1 MSQGGG
7 MREKRSLKSE
17 KRKEK
22 REGSKG
28 RGSVPLCFSLFPLP
42 SSLFLFAL
50 LCGLCLAYTSTAPAQ
65 IPSTRPVAFQYPG
78 VISPAERVELRRQ
91 LRREAKVLEAQ
102 SAVLK
107 IVAKLIGPSVAHI
120 EADIPATAGARYGR
134 GHVVEEAGS
143 GVVIELKNRYYV
155 LTNRHVVRNAA
166 PAAIRIN
173 LADGRRIHPTKVLSD
188 PDSDVAVLVV
198 DAPELVAAPLGNS
211 DRVEIGD
218 FVLAIGSP
226 FGLSRS
232 VTFGIIS
239 AKGRR
244 DLRLGRTEIRL
255 QDFMQ
260 TDAAINPGNS
270 GGPLVN
276 LRGEI
281 IGINSA
287 IASNSG
293 INEGI
298 GFSIP
303 INMFMK
309 IARQLIDTGKVTRAF
324 LGVNLNSKFGPA
336 MAAELGLPRLFG
348 AHITGVTFDSPAEA
362 AKLQVGDVILKFS
375 QTPVENDSHLVNL
388 VGLTEVGRKVT
399 LVIFRDR
406 RPITVTV
413 VVGDRSKFGQ

>member
-7 MREKRSLKSE
+7 MCEVCEERREKRE
-17 KRKEK
+17 ER
-22 REGSKG
+22 RG
-28 RGSVPLCFSLFPLP
+28 RGPRPLCSSLFPPL
-42 SSLFLFAL
+42 SSLFFFAL
-50 LCGLCLAYTSTAPAQ
+50 LCGLCLSFPAAARAQ
-65 IPSTRPVAFQYPG
+65 TQPPQPAAFQSPG
-78 VISPAERVELRRQ
+78 AVGPEHRAELRRQ
-91 LRREAKVLEAQ
+91 LRRHAQVLDAQ
-102 SAVLK
+102 SAVVK
-107 IVAKLIGPSVAHI
+107 IVAKLVGPSVVHV
-120 EADIPATAGARYGR
+120 EADIPPPAGARYGR
-134 GHVVEEAGS
+134 GQVIEEAGS
-143 GVVIELKNRYYV
+143 GVIVELKDRYYV
-155 LTNRHVVRNAA
+155 LTNRHVIRNAP

-173 LADGRRIHPTKVLSD
+173 LADGRRIHPTKVLAD
-188 PDSDVAVLVV
+188 PDSDVAVLAV
-198 DAPELVAAPLGNS
+198 DAPDLLATPLGDS

-218 FVLAIGSP
+218 FVLAVGSP

-244 DLRLGRTEIRL
+244 DLQLKEAAVRFQNFL
-255 QDFMQ
+255 Q

-281 IGINSA
+281 IGINTA

-293 INEGI
+293 GNEGI
-298 GFSIP
+298 GFAIP
-303 INMFMK
+303 VNMFMT

-336 MAAELGLPRLFG
+336 IAAELGLPRLLG
-348 AHITGVTFDSPAEA
+348 AQITGITPNSPAEA
-362 AKLQVGDVILKFS
+362 AKLRVDDVVLEFNR
-375 QTPVENDSHLVNL
+375 TPVEDDAHLVNL
-388 VGLTEVGRKVT
+388 VSLTEVGRQVT

-413 VVGDRSKFGQ
+413 EVGDRSKFEQ